1 MFLQLFCSFFVIFLL
16 NYTCTYSLAFCFCI
30 IQVCEHYMARG
41 LCTDFPDWS
50 IAAAGSEAN
59 VRIGYDY
66 GRFVTGEEQQIEPDL
81 NEEAVHTDGD
91 QVVPDPLEERSMVAT
106 SAEVYT
112 CFFCLR
118 LFNELFLCCAVYNF
132 SFCVASGTRGARA

>member
-1 MFLQLFCSFFVIFLL
+1 
-16 NYTCTYSLAFCFCI
+16 
-30 IQVCEHYMARG
+30 MARG

-66 GRFVTGEEQQIEPDL
+66 ERFVTGEEQQIEPDL
-81 NEEAVHTDGD
+81 NEEAVHTEGD

-112 CFFCLR
+112 CFICLR

>member
-1 MFLQLFCSFFVIFLL
+1 
-16 NYTCTYSLAFCFCI
+16 
-30 IQVCEHYMARG
+30 MARG

-50 IAAAGSEAN
+50 IAAAGSEASLK
-59 VRIGYDY
+59 IGYDY
-66 GRFVTGEEQQIEPDL
+66 GCIVTGEEQQIGSDF
-81 NEEAVHTDGD
+81 NEEAVCTDGG

-112 CFFCLR
+112 CIFSKHHS
-118 LFNELFLCCAVYNF
+118 LFNGLPCFVVHDL